1 MAPDPVPY
9 DIGALAA
16 ARGGSVL
23 RWPVSVE
30 EVKALDRELLAGLA
44 EMVRAEGDADIRDI
58 LAIGAPAILIT
69 LLTEMTVA
77 LTHGRASQRGIAFH
91 QNAASLA
98 GDLAAGHAASS
109 GRIYDLVIGRFEAAT
124 RAGWRPWARDL
135 AHGLLTNR
143 APRFGQARAM
153 VLNHNALLQRTARH
167 RRDRRFIYR
176 SPSRLFRGAVGAV
189 PAGQARRFAELAD
202 ALVGLGRRAIGNE
215 AALLPAHAGR
225 LGERTASWLA
235 TVAAH
240 RARLDRSLGRAPA
253 ELWTGTGGNYV
264 SRQVR
269 AAMRR
274 RGVKVTGFEHGG
286 GGHIHRALGAETV
299 NEFWLADRFVAD
311 TEVKAAVYRRSLADS
326 PLTLGDRPA
335 VEGAPAGM
343 ASFHWIAGP
352 RSDAVRRVMYVTTA
366 FVGETCYPIQ
376 PLMPDPIYADWQ
388 GRLIDGLSAQGFE
401 VLVKQHPQGLTRGK
415 PLVMSTR
422 GEYLTGRFNE
432 VIDRADA
439 FIFDYPATTSLWEA
453 VCTEKPV
460 LFVDLGLAD
469 WEPEVRALFERR
481 CAVVRGGFDD
491 DNRPQA
497 DFSAMRAALEAAPRD
512 DAFAVAYLTGCVRP

>member
-1 MAPDPVPY
+1 MASDPVPY

-16 ARGGSVL
+16 ARDRAGL

-30 EVKALDRELLAGLA
+30 EVKALDRALLAGLA
-44 EMVRAEGDADIRDI
+44 EIARGEDDADVRDI
-58 LAIGAPAILIT
+58 LAIAAPAILIT

-77 LTHGRASQRGIAFH
+77 LTAERARQREMTFH
-91 QNAASLA
+91 HTMPSLA
-98 GDLAAGHAASS
+98 ADLASGELSSS
-109 GRIYDLVIGRFEAAT
+109 GRIYDRAMGRFEAAT
-124 RAGWRPWARDL
+124 RDGWRPWARDL

-143 APRFGQARAM
+143 GPRLGRPCAM
-153 VLNHNALLQRTARH
+153 VLNHNTLLQRAARL

-176 SPSRLFRGAVGAV
+176 SPSRLFGSGSDTLAETV
-189 PAGQARRFAELAD
+189 RRRLAELAE
-202 ALVGLGRRAIGNE
+202 ALVGLGRQALGNE
-215 AALLPAHAGR
+215 AALLPAHAER
-225 LGERTASWLA
+225 LSALTASWLA
-235 TVAAH
+235 TVASH
-240 RARLDRSLGRAPA
+240 RSRLDRSIRSAPA

-274 RGVKVTGFEHGG
+274 RGSAVIGFEHGG
-286 GGHIHRALGAETV
+286 GGHIHRSLGAETI

-311 TEVKAAVYRRSLADS
+311 TPAKADVYRRSLAAS
-326 PLTLGDRPA
+326 PLVFGAAPA
-335 VEGAPAGM
+335 IDGAPQGA
-343 ASFHWIAGP
+343 ASFHWGAAGRP
-352 RSDAVRRVMYVTTA
+352 QSVRRVMYVTTA

-401 VLVKQHPQGLTRGK
+401 VLIKQHPQGLTAGK
-415 PLVMSTR
+415 PLVMSSH
-422 GEYLTGRFNE
+422 GAYLTGRFHE

-439 FIFDYPATTSLWEA
+439 FVFDYPATTSLWEA
-453 VCTEKPV
+453 VCTAKPV

-491 DNRPQA
+491 DNRPQV
-497 DFSAMRAALEAAPRD
+497 DFASLREALASAPD
-512 DAFAVAYLTGCVRP
+512 DDTFATAYLTGCPRS